1 MTKRFLLLL
10 VGLVILTTL
19 LVISQLRP
27 EPARVSG
34 FLEADEIRL
43 GSRVGGRV
51 ARVYVQEGDRVQAD
65 DPLVE
70 LEPFDLRHR
79 EQQMVALIA
88 ECQAEVDRLHAGY
101 LEQEIAQAQAR
112 VENWQAELEL
122 LQNGPRPKEIE
133 AAEAR
138 LQVALAQKELA
149 EQTFQRRRELHD
161 RRALS
166 DSDIEVATEN
176 LKVAQNQHRVR
187 EKELELLIEGTR
199 FEEIQRVQ
207 AQRREA
213 QAAWQLMRQGYRQE
227 EIRKA
232 EAALAAAQAQREA
245 VRAQLA
251 ELTIRAPIDATVEAV
266 DLQPGDLVAAGAP
279 VLSLIDR
286 RHLWVRAYVP
296 GGWDVRVDQRV
307 LVTVDGRPGLP
318 IPAQVVYRARQAEF
332 TPSNVQTVDERSQQV
347 FRIKVDSGPPTGL
360 WPGMTADV
368 WFSKP
373 DEAKR
378 MNDIA
383 RRCPGLCRP
392 FGDVGGRR
400 STSTSRS
407 SEGRSSACSGPTAAA
422 SRPSSACCAA
432 FSNRRRRRRQRAGL
446 RRPTRGGADQATDR
460 LHVAEIQPL

>member
-1 MTKRFLLLL
+1 MTKRMLLLL
-10 VGLVILTTL
+10 AGLLILTAL
-19 LVISQLRP
+19 LVASQMRTELP
-27 EPARVSG
+27 RVSG

-51 ARVYVQEGDRVQAD
+51 ARVHAEEGDRVQAN

-79 EQQMVALIA
+79 EQQMVAMVA
-88 ECQAEVDRLHAGY
+88 ECQADLDRLRDGY

-112 VENWQAELEL
+112 VDNWQAQVEL
-122 LQNGPRPKEIE
+122 LQKGPRRQEIE

-149 EQTFQRRRELHD
+149 EQSFQRKRELHG
-161 RRALS
+161 RRAIS
-166 DSDIEVATEN
+166 DSELEAATED
-176 LKVAQNQHRVR
+176 LKVALNQHLVR

-199 FEEIQRVQ
+199 DEEIQRAL

-213 QAAWQLMRQGYRQE
+213 QAALDLMRQGYRRE
-227 EIRKA
+227 EIQKA

-251 ELTIRAPIDATVEAV
+251 ELTIHAPIDATVEAV
-266 DLQPGDLVAAGAP
+266 ELQPGDLVAAGAP

-286 RHLWVRAYVP
+286 HRLWVRAYVP
-296 GGWDVRVDQRV
+296 GGWDVRVDQPV
-307 LVTVDGRPGLP
+307 FVTIDGRPGPP
-318 IPAQVVYRARQAEF
+318 ISAKVVYRARQAEF
-332 TPSNVQTVDERSQQV
+332 TPSNVQTVEERSQQV
-347 FRIKVDSGPPTGL
+347 FRIKVALDPEEGL

-378 MNDIA
+378 
-383 RRCPGLCRP
+383 
-392 FGDVGGRR
+392 
-400 STSTSRS
+400 
-407 SEGRSSACSGPTAAA
+407 
-422 SRPSSACCAA
+422 
-432 FSNRRRRRRQRAGL
+432 
-446 RRPTRGGADQATDR
+446 
-460 LHVAEIQPL
+460 